1 MELVICLTSM
11 AGHLAI
17 SGPSATESS
26 SGGERGSL
34 AEFVR
39 ALAMFLGLG
48 AGATGYRNYQQSQ

>member
-1 MELVICLTSM
+1 M